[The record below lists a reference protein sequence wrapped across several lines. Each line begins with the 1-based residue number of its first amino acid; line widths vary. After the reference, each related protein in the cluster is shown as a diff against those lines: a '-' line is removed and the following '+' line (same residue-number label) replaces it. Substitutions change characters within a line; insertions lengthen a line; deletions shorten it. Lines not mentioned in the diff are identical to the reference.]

1 MRKPTNLR
9 TIEIDPKVVQQIRLK
24 NGWSVETLAGRAGMS
39 TASLSMIL
47 KGGHHSYLSNA
58 ESLRKALGLSSVEEL
73 QVQPSSD
80 EGEELSSVRRIH
92 EWKIDDSLSRWIT
105 ASNALQFRLWKLKHE
120 HLPKHARGKC
130 YDLQGMSSQE
140 RNRCHDQLLR
150 HPKVCAQIGRHPHII
165 ENITTCEASD
175 KASWWVID
183 YWIDGETLE
192 TVLQAGALQTD
203 AILKILKGIAKGLAV
218 LHSHEIIRRELN
230 PKSILI
236 TSETGEAILTEFELA
251 KLLDGSPT
259 VSSRDWLTDPYR
271 AQEASA
277 GDIDIRADVFSW
289 GQIAIHMLT
298 GQCPATGSEV
308 GLLAKTAASPS
319 LKKLIKQCVSISKR
333 SRPSSMQEVLQLICD
348 EGCSHE

>member
-24 NGWSVETLAGRAGMS
+24 NGWSVETLAGRARMS
-39 TASLSMIL
+39 TATLSMIL

-73 QVQPSSD
+73 QVQSSGD
-80 EGEELSSVRRIH
+80 EGEDHSSVRRIH
-92 EWKIDDSLSRWIT
+92 EWQLDDSLSRWIT

-120 HLPKHARGKC
+120 HLTKHARGKC

-150 HPKVCAQIGRHPHII
+150 HPEVCARIGRHPHII

-192 TVLQAGALQTD
+192 TVLQAGALQMD
-203 AILKILKGIAKGLAV
+203 AILKILKGIAEGLAV

-236 TSETGEAILTEFELA
+236 SSESGDAILTEFELA

-277 GDIDIRADVFSW
+277 GDIDIRADIFSW
-289 GQIAIHMLT
+289 GQIAIHLLT

-308 GLLAKTAASPS
+308 GMLAKTAASLS
-319 LKKLIKQCVSISKR
+319 LKKLIKQSVSISKR

-348 EGCSHE
+348 ERCSHD

>member
-1 MRKPTNLR
+1 MNKQTNLR
-9 TIEIDPKVVQQIRLK
+9 TIEINADVVRRIMRQK
-24 NGWSVETLAGRAGMS
+24 GWSADMLTRRATISLGTLSAV
-39 TASLSMIL
+39 L
-47 KGGHHSYLSNA
+47 KGGHNMFFNRA
-58 ESLRKALGLSSVEEL
+58 DSLRKALGLSSLEEL
-73 QVQPSSD
+73 EVPTSCG
-80 EGEELSSVRRIH
+80 EGEEPSSVRSIH
-92 EWKIDDSLSRWIT
+92 EWQLDDSLSRWIT

-120 HLPKHARGKC
+120 HLTKHARGKC

-192 TVLQAGALQTD
+192 TVLQAGALQMD
-203 AILKILKGIAKGLAV
+203 AILKILKGIAEGLAV

-236 TSETGEAILTEFELA
+236 CSESGEAILTEFELA

-277 GDIDIRADVFSW
+277 GDINIRADVFSW

-348 EGCSHE
+348 EGYSHE